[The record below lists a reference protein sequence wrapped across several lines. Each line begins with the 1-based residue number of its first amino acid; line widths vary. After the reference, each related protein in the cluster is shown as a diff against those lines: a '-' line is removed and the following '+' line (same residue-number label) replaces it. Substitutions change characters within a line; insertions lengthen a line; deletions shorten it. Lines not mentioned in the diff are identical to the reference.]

1 MRKLHHYR
9 LLQTKEEPEL
19 NVTSFLNLM
28 VVLVP
33 FLLITA
39 VFSRLT
45 IVELTLPSSSG
56 GPSATEIGF
65 RPEVIVREE
74 GIEVTNGRSVIAAI
88 PRGQGEYDA
97 RGEYQR
103 AYDLETLTSYMLSL
117 KQDHPEVDDIS
128 VLLESHIPYDYLIQV
143 MDAVRSVRLE
153 DEESE
158 SGFTHFAL
166 FTAIAVG
173 DAP

>member
-1 MRKLHHYR
+1 MRRLHHYR
-9 LLQTKEEPEL
+9 LMQSKDEPEL

-45 IVELTLPSSSG
+45 IVELTLPSSSAA
-56 GPSATEIGF
+56 PSAAEIGF

-74 GIEVTNGRSVIAAI
+74 GIEVTNGRTVIAAI
-88 PRGQGEYDA
+88 PRGQGELDA
-97 RGEYQR
+97 LRE
-103 AYDLETLTSYMLSL
+103 YDLETLTSYMLSL
-117 KQDHPEVDDIS
+117 KRDHPDVDDIS
-128 VLLESHIPYDYLIQV
+128 VLLEPHIPYDHLIQV
-143 MDAVRSVRLE
+143 MDAVRSVQLE
-153 DEESE
+153 DEESDT
-158 SGFTHFAL
+158 GFTHFAL